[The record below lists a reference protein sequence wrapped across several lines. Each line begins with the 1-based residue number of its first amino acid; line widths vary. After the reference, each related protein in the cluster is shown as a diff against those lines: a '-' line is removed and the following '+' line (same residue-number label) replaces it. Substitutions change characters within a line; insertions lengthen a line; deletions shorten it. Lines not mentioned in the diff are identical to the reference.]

1 MNNKNYTWSFI
12 TNMFFAATGA
22 ASANLLAN
30 VVYRN
35 KYCTIDWRDLALLTS
50 IGATLGVHYAKTGK
64 PFLLSIQ

>member
-1 MNNKNYTWSFI
+1 MNNNNNAWSFI

-30 VVYRN
+30 VTCRN
-35 KYCTIDWRDLALLTS
+35 RQGAIDWRDLAILTS

-64 PFLLSIQ
+64 PFFSLN